1 MSVSAIPVG
10 SRFAAPPLDVGEAE
24 FAAARG
30 VFEAARYRYGAL
42 CERLGVQRLYE
53 YKMPS
58 AAELLA
64 RPVNDALDAM
74 HRLFGV
80 GLYLERETV
89 ERFFGSEGRTALCA
103 VGLLAADADRPEADF
118 ATAMVIPF
126 LDTLTANDRF
136 CSPIGKAIEQ
146 PADAVYPALFDN
158 TYNFVTRIPETPC
171 EALLDLGT
179 GSGPAA
185 ICQARFAR
193 EVWATDI
200 TPRSVHF
207 AEFNRRLNGCGNV
220 RTLAGDLYE
229 PVRGLTFDRI
239 VCQPPYVAVAE
250 DRITFRDGG
259 QDGEQV
265 FRRIVE
271 GLPEYLRAGGNFY
284 ALLMASDREGESFEQ
299 RIRKWLG
306 ERAPEFDVLVGSDI
320 ALDPMEF
327 LLSAQK
333 IPPAE
338 KEYRRFLYEENK
350 TRAVIY
356 GSVVIRRH
364 AEPRP
369 AVTVRTALGKCVRG
383 ADLDFLLDWNGAT
396 AAPGGTEMLLGAR
409 PRLGRHFELAVTHRV
424 RDGRLAPEE
433 FELRTAGPYVSKGRT
448 PAWAAQVVAECDG
461 SRTWG
466 ERFQSL
472 QSAGRIPPGLT
483 REEFARMLTV
493 LVSTGALEIANF
505 QQ

>member
-1 MSVSAIPVG
+1 MGATAIPVG
-10 SRFAAPPLDVGEAE
+10 SRFAAPPLNVNAEA
-24 FAAARG
+24 FAAARA
-30 VFEAARYRYGAL
+30 VFEAAGYRYGAL

-53 YKMPS
+53 YKMPQ

-64 RPVNDALDAM
+64 RPVNDAVDAM

-80 GLYLERETV
+80 GLYLERDAV
-89 ERFFGSEGRTALCA
+89 ERFLGSEGRTALCA
-103 VGLLAADADRPEADF
+103 VGLLAADAERPGTDF
-118 ATAMVIPF
+118 ATAMVVPF
-126 LDTLTANDRF
+126 LDALTANDRF
-136 CSPIGKAIEQ
+136 CSPAGEAIEQ
-146 PADAVYPALFDN
+146 APDAVYPALFDN

-185 ICQARFAR
+185 ICQARWAS

-207 AEFNRRLNGCGNV
+207 AEFNRRLNGCANV

-239 VCQPPYVAVAE
+239 VCQPPYVAVPE

-259 QDGEQV
+259 KDGEQI

-271 GLPEYLRAGGNFY
+271 GLPDYLRPGGNFY

-306 ERAPEFDVLVGSDI
+306 ESAAEFDVLVGCDI
-320 ALDPMEF
+320 VQDPLEF
-327 LLSAQK
+327 LLTVQK
-333 IPPAE
+333 IPNAE
-338 KEYRRFLYEENK
+338 KEYRRLLYQENK

-356 GSVVIRRH
+356 GSAVIRRH
-364 AEPRP
+364 IEPRP
-369 AVTVRTALGKCVRG
+369 PVTVRTSLGKGVRG
-383 ADLDFLLDWNGAT
+383 TDLDFLLDWNGAA
-396 AAPGGTEMLLGAR
+396 AAPGGTEMLLESR
-409 PRLGRHFELAVTHRV
+409 PRLGKHCELAVTHRV
-424 RDGRLAPEE
+424 RDGRLTPEE

-448 PAWAAQVVAECDG
+448 PAWGAQVVAECDG
-461 SRTWG
+461 SQTWG

-472 QSAGRIPPGLT
+472 QSAGRIPPGVT

-505 QQ
+505 RR